1 MRSHWAR
8 KIFLET
14 LGQKGVHA
22 LVMPLPHQSTD
33 PNQPDRQQADDAQY
47 YRQVLHELIDMGAG
61 LARALHQQATAEAA
75 NPTNEAAPDPT
86 IAFDRIARTIRRTIA
101 LARHVAEPLPERAN
115 YDASRAQHRTAA
127 RKQIIRAVE
136 DAIES
141 KVHGTAY
148 MDDEEADGL
157 RAELMDRLDGPD
169 LDGFA
174 LDRPVADL
182 IADICRDLG
191 LAAAPG
197 THPWKRRTPDD
208 IAILC
213 ARAAAPRP
221 PPTSPSV
228 IQAMPSWAWPSS
240 DPPAAPA

>member
-1 MRSHWAR
+1 
-8 KIFLET
+8 
-14 LGQKGVHA
+14 
-22 LVMPLPHQSTD
+22 MPLPHQSTE
-33 PNQPDRQQADDAQY
+33 PNQPDRQQAESTGFY
-47 YRQVLHELIDMGAG
+47 LQVLHELINMGTD
-61 LARALHQQATAEAA
+61 LARAVHQQATAEPAA
-75 NPTNEAAPDPT
+75 DAAPTSAAAPDPT

-101 LARHVAEPLPERAN
+101 LARHVAEPLPERAASH
-115 YDASRAQHRTAA
+115 DAARAHKRTAA

-136 DAIES
+136 DAIQREA
-141 KVHGTAY
+141 HGATY
-148 MDDEEADGL
+148 MDDDEADGL

-169 LDGFA
+169 LDGFD

-208 IAILC
+208 VATLC

-221 PPTSPSV
+221 LPASPAAV
-228 IQAMPSWAWPSS
+228 EAMSSWAWPGS

>member
-1 MRSHWAR
+1 
-8 KIFLET
+8 
-14 LGQKGVHA
+14 
-22 LVMPLPHQSTD
+22 MPFPNQSTD
-33 PNQPDRQQADDAQY
+33 PNQPDRQQAVSTGFY
-47 YRQVLHELIDMGAG
+47 LQVLHELINMGTD
-61 LARALHQQATAEAA
+61 LARAVHQQATAEPVADAA
-75 NPTNEAAPDPT
+75 PTSAAAPDPT

-101 LARHVAEPLPERAN
+101 LARHVAEPLPERAASH
-115 YDASRAQHRTAA
+115 DAQKRIAA

-136 DAIES
+136 EAIES
-141 KVHGTAY
+141 KAQGTAPGMAY

-169 LDGFA
+169 LDGFD
-174 LDRPVADL
+174 LDRPVADI

-208 IAILC
+208 VAILC

-221 PPTSPSV
+221 PPAPPDV
-228 IQAMPSWAWPSS
+228 VEAMPSWAWPGS

>member
-1 MRSHWAR
+1 
-8 KIFLET
+8 
-14 LGQKGVHA
+14 
-22 LVMPLPHQSTD
+22 MPFPNQSTD
-33 PNQPDRQQADDAQY
+33 PDQPSRQQAENTGFY
-47 YRQVLHELIDMGAG
+47 LQVLHELINMGTD
-61 LARALHQQATAEAA
+61 LARAVHQQATAEPAA
-75 NPTNEAAPDPT
+75 DAAPTSAAAPDPT
-86 IAFDRIARTIRRTIA
+86 IAFERIARTIRRTIA
-101 LARHVAEPLPERAN
+101 LARHVAEPLPERAASH
-115 YDASRAQHRTAA
+115 DAARAQHRTAV

-136 DAIES
+136 DAIQREA
-141 KVHGTAY
+141 HGATY
-148 MDDEEADGL
+148 MDDDEADGL

-197 THPWKRRTPDD
+197 THPWKRRTPEDV
-208 IAILC
+208 AVLC

-221 PPTSPSV
+221 PAIPAASIV
-228 IQAMPSWAWPSS
+228 QAMPCRAWPGS

>member
-1 MRSHWAR
+1 
-8 KIFLET
+8 
-14 LGQKGVHA
+14 
-22 LVMPLPHQSTD
+22 MPIPHQSTE
-33 PNQPDRQQADDAQY
+33 PNQPNSQQADDAQY
-47 YRQVLHELIDMGAG
+47 YRQVLHELIDMGTG
-61 LARALHQQATAEAA
+61 LARAVHQQATAEAGEGTVIA
-75 NPTNEAAPDPT
+75 ADAAPDPT
-86 IAFDRIARTIRRTIA
+86 IAFDRIARTIRRTIV
-101 LARHVAEPLPERAN
+101 LARHVAEPLPERAAN
-115 YDASRAQHRTAA
+115 HDAHKRTAA

-141 KVHGTAY
+141 RAHSAAY

-169 LDGFA
+169 LDHFD
-174 LDRPVADL
+174 LNRPVPDL

-221 PPTSPSV
+221 PPPIPTANIV
-228 IQAMPSWAWPSS
+228 HAMPPGTWPGS

>member
-1 MRSHWAR
+1 
-8 KIFLET
+8 
-14 LGQKGVHA
+14 
-22 LVMPLPHQSTD
+22 MPLPHPSTD
-33 PNQPDRQQADDAQY
+33 PNQTSRQQAVNTHY
-47 YRQVLHELIDMGAG
+47 YLQVLHELIDMGTD
-61 LARALHQQATAEAA
+61 LARAVHRQATADAGEGTAIAA
-75 NPTNEAAPDPT
+75 GVAPDPT
-86 IAFDRIARTIRRTIA
+86 IAFDRIARTIRRTIV
-101 LARHVAEPLPERAN
+101 LARHVAEPLPERVASH
-115 YDASRAQHRTAA
+115 DAHKRIAA

-141 KVHGTAY
+141 KAY
-148 MDDEEADGL
+148 GAAWMNDEEADGL

-169 LDGFA
+169 LDGFD
-174 LDRPVADL
+174 LNRPVADI

-208 IAILC
+208 VAALC

-221 PPTSPSV
+221 PPSV
-228 IQAMPSWAWPSS
+228 PTASIVQAMPSWAWPGS